1 MLHRL
6 GGEQLVARATKSLL
20 ALGLER
26 VLVIVGHDADEVA
39 AAACLDPRVEVVLAP
54 DWELGNGAS
63 LTAAAEYLREDELF
77 MVICGDHV
85 FSRGALADLAQSP
98 MPAVLVDQAPSHAAW
113 LEGTRVRAPDG
124 LARSFSKDLP
134 DPWID
139 AGAFVLSPLFFW
151 CYADQA
157 AEGDHSLAGSV
168 SEFASRTPLRT
179 LGLPPEAWWQDVDT
193 PADLRTARSLL
204 RRSLGKDSDGAV
216 SRRLNRPVSTRI
228 TMALAP
234 LRIPP
239 ALISL
244 LAFVLG
250 IWAAWSLS
258 AGRALMGGV
267 LVQVTS
273 VLDGVDGETARL
285 QGVASSRGAFVD
297 ALADRMV
304 DAAIVAG
311 LWLWAWDDPSRAF
324 RITGILCSAVSWG
337 MLAMA
342 VRGPISVFEI
352 PRREEPTVWAALGGR
367 DARMFVLTLGSLA
380 NLPIVAFFVGMATFL
395 GSAIS
400 RVVLVIRRP
409 KRRAVAYTSATSFL
423 RVAGRTAARVGRILL
438 VPTVLGV
445 VFFGVLPRLADV
457 REVWEIVR
465 GLSWRDDV
473 ILVALGM
480 WNLVTYWPMLVAAM
494 PGLSLRQA
502 AIVSQAST
510 AVAMT
515 VPGGGALGVG
525 VSYAMYTSWGFSA
538 AEVVGSAFSTF
549 LANMSFKLLLPGISL
564 VLLAAAGER
573 TGGFVIAAVLGI
585 GLIVGTG
592 SAITALLWSDRFARR
607 AGRLAGRLASSLR
620 ALVGRPAV
628 PSWGER
634 LVSLRSLVVALLR
647 ERWILLM
654 AAEIVSQLS
663 VFLVL
668 LATVRILGIDP
679 GKVSWQ
685 ETLAVFGLV
694 RLASS
699 VPIVPGNAGFAELGY
714 TGGLIVAGGDRP
726 EVVAAVLLFRLLTY
740 FAQIPIGA
748 LTYLTWRRHAPH
760 TASPSNRIDVGD
772 GPAISVPGTGKKDE
786 GPLGDSTATPVAPTL
801 RVPRRPR
808 LALSGTGPRLRADR
822 WSGLRVGPGR
832 S

>member
-6 GGEQLVARATKSLL
+6 GGEPLVARATRSLL

-39 AAACLDPRVEVVLAP
+39 AAARLDPRVQVVPAP
-54 DWELGNGAS
+54 DWKLGNGAS
-63 LTAAAEYLREDELF
+63 LAAAAEYVGEDELF
-77 MVICGDHV
+77 LVICGDHV
-85 FSRGALADLAQSP
+85 FSVEALADLAQSP
-98 MPAVLVDQAPSHAAW
+98 MPAVLVDRAPSRAAW
-113 LEGTRVRAPDG
+113 SEGTRVRASDG

-139 AGAFVLSPLFFW
+139 AGAFVLSPLFFS
-151 CYADQA
+151 CYADKA
-157 AEGDHSLAGSV
+157 AEDDHSLAGSV

-179 LGLPPEAWWQDVDT
+179 LGLLPEAWWQDVDT
-193 PADLRTARSLL
+193 PADLRAARSLL

-239 ALISL
+239 ALLSL
-244 LAFVLG
+244 LAFVIG

-285 QGVASSRGAFVD
+285 QGVASRRGAFVD
-297 ALADRMV
+297 GLADRMV
-304 DAAIVAG
+304 DAAVVAG

-324 RITGILCSAVSWG
+324 RITCIVCSAVTWG
-337 MLAMA
+337 VLAMA

-352 PRREEPTVWAALGGR
+352 PRREEPTLWAALGGR

-400 RVVLVIRRP
+400 RLMLVIRSP
-409 KRRAVAYTSATSFL
+409 NRRAVAYTSAASFL

-445 VFFGVLPRLADV
+445 VVFVVLPRLADL
-457 REVWEIVR
+457 REVWGIVR
-465 GLSWRDDV
+465 GLSWREDV
-473 ILVALGM
+473 ILAALGM

-525 VSYAMYTSWGFSA
+525 VSYAMYESWGFSA
-538 AEVVGSAFSTF
+538 GQVIGSAFSTF

-564 VLLAAAGER
+564 VLLVVAGER
-573 TGGFVIAAVLGI
+573 TSGFVLGALLGI

-607 AGRLAGRLASSLR
+607 AGHLAARLANRLR
-620 ALVGRPAV
+620 ALVGRPAA

-634 LVSLRSLVVALLR
+634 LVNLRSLVVTLLR
-647 ERWILLM
+647 ERGILLM

-663 VFLVL
+663 VFLVM
-668 LATVRILGIDP
+668 LATVRILGIEP

-685 ETLAVFGLV
+685 EALAVFGLV
-694 RLASS
+694 RLASA

-714 TGGLIVAGGDRP
+714 TGGLIMAGGDRP

-748 LTYLTWRRHAPH
+748 LTYLTWRRHASH
-760 TASPSNRIDVGD
+760 RASPQNRIDIG
-772 GPAISVPGTGKKDE
+772 GRPPISVPGTGQ
-786 GPLGDSTATPVAPTL
+786 
-801 RVPRRPR
+801 
-808 LALSGTGPRLRADR
+808 
-822 WSGLRVGPGR
+822 
-832 S
+832 